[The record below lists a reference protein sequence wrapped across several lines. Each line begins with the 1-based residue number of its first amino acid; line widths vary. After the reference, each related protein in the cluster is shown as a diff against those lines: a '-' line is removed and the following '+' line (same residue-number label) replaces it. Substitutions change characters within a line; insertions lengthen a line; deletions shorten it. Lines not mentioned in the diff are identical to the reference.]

1 MLMLSELT
9 YKVPYTNYR
18 ISKTAIYN
26 KDAVSLPIVDKM
38 VTIKIDNHSIDI
50 EHRWLYHISMYGIEI
65 PGYNLRDILKH
76 VNVVEQL
83 RSYHFKEHT
92 TVYSDTPFYYKDKVG
107 VYSVR
112 YPKYIVYDNGIIID
126 AKTGSTLPIHRT
138 GRSRILRCWLHDN
151 KDGVSHHVSI
161 DRLVATAYIANDDWY
176 NKRYILHLDGNRDNS
191 SADNLKWVTYPE
203 LTTAAKRGV

>member
-26 KDAVSLPIVDKM
+26 EDEESLPIVDKM
-38 VTIKIDNHSIDI
+38 VSIKIDNHPMVI
-50 EHRWLYHISMYGIEI
+50 EHNWLYHISMYGIELS
-65 PGYNLRDILKH
+65 GYNFRDILQH
-76 VNVVEQL
+76 VNVVQQL

-92 TVYSDTPFYYKDKVG
+92 AVYSDTPFYYKDKIG

-112 YPKYIVYDNGIIID
+112 YPMYVVYDNGIIID
-126 AKTGSTLPIHRT
+126 AKTGTTLPIHRT
-138 GRSRILRCWLHDN
+138 GRSKILRCWLHDN

-191 SADNLKWVTYPE
+191 NADNLKWVTYPE

>member
-1 MLMLSELT
+1 MLSELT

-18 ISKTAIYN
+18 ISRTAIYN
-26 KDAVSLPIVDKM
+26 KDEESLPIIAKM
-38 VTIKIDNHSIDI
+38 VSIKIDNQP
-50 EHRWLYHISMYGIEI
+50 ISMYGIEL
-65 PGYNLRDILKH
+65 PGYNFRDILKH
-76 VNVVEQL
+76 ASVVQQL

-112 YPKYIVYDNGIIID
+112 YPKYVVYDNGVIID

-191 SADNLKWVTYPE
+191 NADNLKWVTYPE